1 MFMYLDFAISNAFQ
15 IFLNVEQCLVSI
27 LPMQRCTY
35 CVSDIGVAYKPRRF
49 LNLYLLN
56 VQCTYD
62 FFFQI
67 IYSIDILSSDLILLK
82 QIRNINRYI
91 LVHVFKARHWF
102 TMYYELTI
110 CIFDLKETC
119 MISI

>member
-1 MFMYLDFAISNAFQ
+1 MYLDFAISSAFQ

-35 CVSDIGVAYKPRRF
+35 CVSDIDVAYKPRRF

-62 FFFQI
+62 FVSNSLF
-67 IYSIDILSSDLILLK
+67 
-82 QIRNINRYI
+82 N
-91 LVHVFKARHWF
+91 
-102 TMYYELTI
+102 
-110 CIFDLKETC
+110 
-119 MISI
+119 